1 MDKQKVLINTYAF
14 VKKEFLGEGTG
25 HDYFHLKR
33 VVENALKIGKAE
45 NANLFLVE
53 LSAWL
58 HDVGD
63 YKLHDGV
70 DRSEELVKEFLLTQ
84 NLSDE
89 LIDKVNEIISQ
100 VSFSKGNSVTSLE
113 AKVVQDADRL
123 DAIGAIGIARAF
135 AFGGSRGRELW
146 NPDQPE
152 STTVQ
157 HFYDKLLKLKDLMNT
172 ETAKVIAEKRHR
184 FLEEFLR
191 SEERRVGKEG
201 SC

>member
-84 NLSDE
+84 NLSGE

-172 ETAKVIAEKRHR
+172 ETAKIIAEKRHR
-184 FLEEFLR
+184 FLEEFLDQFY
-191 SEERRVGKEG
+191 EEWEQ
-201 SC
+201 

>member
-84 NLSDE
+84 NLSGE

-100 VSFSKGNSVTSLE
+100 VSFSKANPVTSLE

-123 DAIGAIGIARAF
+123 DALGAIGVARAF
-135 AFGGSRGRELW
+135 AYGGSKGRELW
-146 NPDQPE
+146 NPNQPN
-152 STTVQ
+152 STTIQ

-172 ETAKVIAEKRHR
+172 ETAKVMAEKRHR
-184 FLEEFLR
+184 FLEEFLDQFY
-191 SEERRVGKEG
+191 EEWEQ
-201 SC
+201 

>member
-84 NLSDE
+84 NLSGE

-184 FLEEFLR
+184 FLEEFLDQFY
-191 SEERRVGKEG
+191 EEWEQ
-201 SC
+201 

>member
-123 DAIGAIGIARAF
+123 DALGAIGIARAF
-135 AFGGSRGRELW
+135 AYGGSRGRELW
-146 NPDQPE
+146 NPDQPD

-172 ETAKVIAEKRHR
+172 DTAKVIAEKRHR
-184 FLEEFLR
+184 FLEEFLDQFY
-191 SEERRVGKEG
+191 EEWEQ
-201 SC
+201 

>member
-100 VSFSKGNSVTSLE
+100 VSFSKANSVTSLE

-184 FLEEFLR
+184 FLEEFLDQFY
-191 SEERRVGKEG
+191 EEWEQ
-201 SC
+201 

>member
-14 VKKEFLGEGTG
+14 VKKEFFGEGTR

-70 DRSEELVKEFLLTQ
+70 DRSEQFVHEIFRTPNLPAKSNGKANNIIALL
-84 NLSDE
+84 S
-89 LIDKVNEIISQ
+89 
-100 VSFSKGNSVTSLE
+100 
-113 AKVVQDADRL
+113 
-123 DAIGAIGIARAF
+123 
-135 AFGGSRGRELW
+135 
-146 NPDQPE
+146 
-152 STTVQ
+152 
-157 HFYDKLLKLKDLMNT
+157 
-172 ETAKVIAEKRHR
+172 
-184 FLEEFLR
+184 
-191 SEERRVGKEG
+191 
-201 SC
+201 

>member
-1 MDKQKVLINTYAF
+1 MDKQKVLINTQAF
-14 VKKEFLGEGTG
+14 VKKEFFGEGTG

-45 NANLFLVE
+45 NADLFLVE

-84 NLSDE
+84 NLSEE

-100 VSFSKGNSVTSLE
+100 VSFSKANPVTSLE
-113 AKVVQDADRL
+113 AKVVQDADRK
-123 DAIGAIGIARAF
+123 
-135 AFGGSRGRELW
+135 S
-146 NPDQPE
+146 
-152 STTVQ
+152 V
-157 HFYDKLLKLKDLMNT
+157 
-172 ETAKVIAEKRHR
+172 V
-184 FLEEFLR
+184 
-191 SEERRVGKEG
+191 
-201 SC
+201 

>member
-1 MDKQKVLINTYAF
+1 MDKQKVLINTQAF
-14 VKKEFLGEGTG
+14 VKKEFFGEGTG

-184 FLEEFLR
+184 FLEEFLDQFY
-191 SEERRVGKEG
+191 EEWEQ
-201 SC
+201 

>member
-45 NANLFLVE
+45 NADLFLVE

-100 VSFSKGNSVTSLE
+100 VSFSKGNSMTSLE

-152 STTVQ
+152 STSVQ

-172 ETAKVIAEKRHR
+172 ETAKVMAEKRHR
-184 FLEEFLR
+184 FLEEFLDQFY
-191 SEERRVGKEG
+191 EEWEQ
-201 SC
+201 

>member
-45 NANLFLVE
+45 NADLFLVE

-84 NLSDE
+84 NLSGE

-184 FLEEFLR
+184 FLEEFLDQFY
-191 SEERRVGKEG
+191 EEWEQ
-201 SC
+201 

>member
-152 STTVQ
+152 STSVQ

-184 FLEEFLR
+184 FLEEFLDQFY
-191 SEERRVGKEG
+191 EEWEQ
-201 SC
+201 

>member
-100 VSFSKGNSVTSLE
+100 VSFSKANSVTSLE

-152 STTVQ
+152 STSVQ

-184 FLEEFLR
+184 FLEEFLDQFY
-191 SEERRVGKEG
+191 EEWEQ
-201 SC
+201 

>member
-1 MDKQKVLINTYAF
+1 MDKQKALINTQAF
-14 VKKEFLGEGTG
+14 VKKEFFGERTG

-45 NANLFLVE
+45 NADLRWVE

-89 LIDKVNEIISQ
+89 LIHKVNEIISQ
-100 VSFSKGNSVTSLE
+100 VSFSKANPVTSLE

-123 DAIGAIGIARAF
+123 DALGAIGVARAF
-135 AFGGSRGRELW
+135 AYGGSKGRELW

-172 ETAKVIAEKRHR
+172 QTAKVMAEKRHR
-184 FLEEFLR
+184 FLEEFLDQFY
-191 SEERRVGKEG
+191 EEWEQ
-201 SC
+201 

>member
-100 VSFSKGNSVTSLE
+100 VSFSKANPVTSLE

-123 DAIGAIGIARAF
+123 DALGAIGVARAF
-135 AFGGSRGRELW
+135 AYGGSKGRELW
-146 NPDQPE
+146 NPNQPN
-152 STTVQ
+152 STTIQ

-172 ETAKVIAEKRHR
+172 ETAKVMAEKRHR
-184 FLEEFLR
+184 FLEEFLDQFY
-191 SEERRVGKEG
+191 EEWEQ
-201 SC
+201 

>member
-45 NANLFLVE
+45 NADLFLVE

-184 FLEEFLR
+184 FLEEFLDQFY
-191 SEERRVGKEG
+191 EEWEQ
-201 SC
+201 

>member
-100 VSFSKGNSVTSLE
+100 VSFSKANSVTSLE

-123 DAIGAIGIARAF
+123 DALGAIGIARAF

-184 FLEEFLR
+184 FLEEFLDQFY
-191 SEERRVGKEG
+191 EEWEQ
-201 SC
+201 

>member
-100 VSFSKGNSVTSLE
+100 VSFSKANSVTSLE
-113 AKVVQDADRL
+113 AKIVQDADRL

-152 STTVQ
+152 STSVQ

-184 FLEEFLR
+184 FLEEFLDQFY
-191 SEERRVGKEG
+191 EEWEQ
-201 SC
+201 

>member
-123 DAIGAIGIARAF
+123 DAFGAIGIARAF

-184 FLEEFLR
+184 FLEEFLDQFY
-191 SEERRVGKEG
+191 EEWEQ
-201 SC
+201 

>member
-45 NANLFLVE
+45 NADLFLVE

-146 NPDQPE
+146 NPDQPD

-172 ETAKVIAEKRHR
+172 DTAKVIAEKRHR
-184 FLEEFLR
+184 FLEEFLDQFY
-191 SEERRVGKEG
+191 EEWEQ
-201 SC
+201 

>member
-100 VSFSKGNSVTSLE
+100 VSFSKANPVTSLE

-152 STTVQ
+152 STSVQ

-184 FLEEFLR
+184 FLEEFLDQFY
-191 SEERRVGKEG
+191 EEWEQ
-201 SC
+201 